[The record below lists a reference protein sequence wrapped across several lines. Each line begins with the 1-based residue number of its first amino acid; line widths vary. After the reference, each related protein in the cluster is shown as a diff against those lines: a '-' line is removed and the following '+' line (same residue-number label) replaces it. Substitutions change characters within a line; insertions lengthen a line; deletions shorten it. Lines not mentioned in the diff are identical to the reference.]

1 MLEIYTIAGGDW
13 FRGNLNAIAAFMST
27 GTWSSIE
34 KMCIAFSVLIV
45 ASSWVKKH
53 NVMDLVGWVF
63 ALTLVSMLVVIRKPV
78 QIIDYSNV
86 SQIYQVDN
94 VPIGLAI
101 PASLTT
107 RVGNALVQSYEMIFS
122 LPDSVTYSKTGM
134 LFGSNLIAK
143 STDFLSQ
150 NPEITTLFS
159 DYVQNCVM
167 GDIFLNHKYSFEE
180 LMESADP
187 YSLIFSQPSPLRQ
200 VPNNSYKFLEK
211 DYIGTTFISCQ
222 VAATELKQRLAL
234 DTQTG
239 GKTWNYYVR
248 QLFGG
253 KPNPDLLFSQMI
265 GDSYNFFY
273 SSGQSAGQI
282 IRQNVTMNALRSGI
296 QSYAARS
303 GDTASLV
310 NIANTSS
317 LEKQRLAQAT
327 MGHQALRSLPLMQT
341 VVMGIM
347 IGLFP
352 IMVMAAMFNMM
363 TMQVI
368 KGYFYALMWLQSWPL
383 LYAILN
389 SAMAYY
395 AKQNGVPVVLSELSQ
410 VQLKNSD
417 IATTAGYIS
426 MMIPPL
432 TWAMIK
438 SMGAGFSSA
447 YSHFASSGLSS
458 TSQAS
463 SSVVDGN
470 YSFSNMQTDN
480 VSGNSWNTN
489 SSTAFGQMSRQLGN
503 GGMGTQTRDGSMV
516 WDSSGAM
523 SKLPVDINVG
533 RQIASAQQQMA
544 RESDVQAE
552 SSLQGY
558 NSSVTSAWNSLKQ
571 FGTNMGTS
579 ASTTTGADNTESSQ
593 DSMAKSKM
601 WNAVVSNAKANNISN
616 EQSFQN
622 LMDESTRGSITGEA
636 YGGVKWSSG
645 DQLAGKLG
653 KLATGASIDGGLK
666 VAASGTAGTGST
678 DTVGQSGR
686 HSVDTRHD
694 TSSQAAKDFKEGADY
709 ITSHKTST
717 SGNTTDNNA
726 SSRVDQFSASLSSA
740 KNSYDQYTNSRTRSH
755 EFSEMAS
762 RTESMS
768 GQMSENLTQQFANF
782 VQQRSPQN
790 AEAILTNTSSPE
802 VAAQRESLAREFVKA
817 QVEPKVDGAYQDARG
832 TIGQGMPTVS
842 GGGGAGTVEADYN
855 QHSGSIDGM
864 THNAGIKGNVG
875 QTVGSMVSQN
885 KQAHEESR
893 QGIQQQGDD
902 VKTQQTGLENHHK
915 KEGNNFSEQYNKEIS
930 SQRDTLISDTTE
942 KLRENALKRSKDLED
957 KLP

>member
-45 ASSWVKKH
+45 ACSWVKKH
-53 NVMDLVGWVF
+53 NIMDLVGWVF

-86 SQIYQVDN
+86 SQVYQVDN

-107 RVGNALVQSYEMIFS
+107 RVGNALIQGYEMIFS

-134 LFGSNLIAK
+134 LFGSNLVAK
-143 STDFLSQ
+143 STDFISQ

-180 LMESADP
+180 LLNSPDP
-187 YSLIFSQPSPLRQ
+187 YTIIFSNPSPLRG
-200 VPNNSYKFLEK
+200 VFDKNNQFR
-211 DYIGTTFISCQ
+211 TCQ
-222 VAATELKQRLAL
+222 EASRDLKAALAL

-239 GKTWNYYVR
+239 GKTWSYYVR

-253 KPNPDLLFSQMI
+253 KPNSDVLFSQMI
-265 GDSYNFFY
+265 GDSYNYFY

-282 IRQNVTMNALRSGI
+282 IRQNVTMNALRSAI

-327 MGHQALRSLPLMQT
+327 MGHQALRSLPMMQT

-363 TMQVI
+363 TMQVL
-368 KGYFYALMWLQSWPL
+368 KGYIYALMWLQSWPL

-410 VQLKNSD
+410 LQLKNSD

-489 SSTAFGQMSRQLGN
+489 SNTAFGQMSRQLGN

-558 NSSVTSAWNSLKQ
+558 NSSVTSAWNRLKQ

-601 WNAVVSNAKANNISN
+601 WNAVDSYAKSNHISR
-616 EQSFQN
+616 
-622 LMDESTRGSITGEA
+622 DEAFS
-636 YGGVKWSSG
+636 
-645 DQLAGKLG
+645 QL
-653 KLATGASIDGGLK
+653 
-666 VAASGTAGTGST
+666 
-678 DTVGQSGR
+678 
-686 HSVDTRHD
+686 
-694 TSSQAAKDFKEGADY
+694 
-709 ITSHKTST
+709 
-717 SGNTTDNNA
+717 
-726 SSRVDQFSASLSSA
+726 
-740 KNSYDQYTNSRTRSH
+740 
-755 EFSEMAS
+755 
-762 RTESMS
+762 
-768 GQMSENLTQQFANF
+768 
-782 VQQRSPQN
+782 
-790 AEAILTNTSSPE
+790 
-802 VAAQRESLAREFVKA
+802 
-817 QVEPKVDGAYQDARG
+817 
-832 TIGQGMPTVS
+832 
-842 GGGGAGTVEADYN
+842 
-855 QHSGSIDGM
+855 
-864 THNAGIKGNVG
+864 
-875 QTVGSMVSQN
+875 
-885 KQAHEESR
+885 
-893 QGIQQQGDD
+893 
-902 VKTQQTGLENHHK
+902 
-915 KEGNNFSEQYNKEIS
+915 
-930 SQRDTLISDTTE
+930 
-942 KLRENALKRSKDLED
+942 
-957 KLP
+957 